1 MAPNLAR
8 LLNAVGLLAISAVL
22 VVAFLDQFV
31 LKELPCP
38 LCILQRAGF
47 VLAGAGLALNL
58 ALGIRTAHYALV
70 ILGAF
75 TGGAVALRQ
84 VALHVVPGT
93 GAYGEPLLGMH
104 LYTWA
109 FLLFALII
117 AGVATLL
124 LSGRQF
130 QQQQEAS
137 GADASG
143 RGRLAQVA
151 LLLFTLLVLLNGLS
165 TLAECGGGLC
175 PDDPQGYE
183 AFQALRGLFR

>member
-1 MAPNLAR
+1 MSPELAR
-8 LLNAVGLLAISAVL
+8 QLNSLGLLAICAVL
-22 VVAFLDQFV
+22 TIAFVDQFV

-58 ALGIRTAHYALV
+58 ALGIKAAHYALT
-70 ILGAF
+70 ILGAL
-75 TGGAVALRQ
+75 TGAAVALRQ

-109 FLLFALII
+109 FALFALII
-117 AGVATLL
+117 AGTAILL
-124 LSGRQF
+124 LFSRQF
-130 QQQQEAS
+130 SDPESA
-137 GADASG
+137 GADTPR
-143 RGRLAQVA
+143 RGRLVQVA
-151 LLLFTLLVLLNGLS
+151 LILFALLALLNGLS

-183 AFQALRGLFR
+183 AFQALRELLR